1 MTRILIAGYQ
11 HETNTFAPSLADWAA
26 FQSGEAFP
34 AYVRGQAMR
43 DQMSGVNIHQNH
55 GMSTDHVV
63 VSRALPSARRSTT
76 RLYDPNGPLCC
87 VKVAQSTEPSS
98 SECSTTTSA

>member
-34 AYVRGQAMR
+34 AYVRGQAMI
-43 DQMSGVNIHQNH
+43 DQMTGVHYYLARISIPRAELAKLNQKRLVPGMPAEIYVRTQNRTVLSYLFKPIEDQ
-55 GMSTDHVV
+55 ME
-63 VSRALPSARRSTT
+63 RAFRER
-76 RLYDPNGPLCC
+76 
-87 VKVAQSTEPSS
+87 
-98 SECSTTTSA
+98 